1 MAQAT
6 KVSEGRV
13 VAYTPGSAVSAG
25 DVILQTALF
34 GISSQDIAASALGSI
49 KTDGIFDVVKVTGV
63 VSAGAEIFWD
73 PTGDPVGGVAG
84 SGACTTTQAALS
96 LMGWAV
102 VSALSAGTTARVK
115 LANVVGSAITGQLT
129 QPIADPGDAGA
140 IPVTGEG
147 HVALVSVGVETRT
160 LADPTIAGQQLLLFL
175 KTDGGTITLTS
186 ASAMN
191 QAGNNT
197 LAFADIGD
205 TAHLVAVEDDAASL
219 EWRIVMVD
227 GMTPTT
233 V

>member
-49 KTDGIFDVVKVTGV
+49 ETDGIFDVVKVTGV

-115 LANVVGSAITGQLT
+115 LANVTGSNITGQVT
-129 QPIADPGDAGA
+129 QVIADPGDAGA
-140 IPVTGEG
+140 IPVTSEG
-147 HVALVSVGVETRT
+147 HVPLVSAGAETRT
-160 LADPTIAGQQLLLFL
+160 IADATITGQQIMLCF
-175 KTDGGTITLTS
+175 KTDAGDITLTA
-186 ASAMN
+186 ASPVN
-191 QAGNNT
+191 QTGNNT
-197 LAFADIGD
+197 MIFADVGD
-205 TAHLVAVEDDAASL
+205 VIHLIAIEDGADK
-219 EWRIVMVD
+219 EWRIMHND
-227 GMTPTT
+227 GVALST